1 MHWSFYHLEIHILN
15 KAYVV
20 NLQDE
25 KIYSEFKIQSHSV
38 TMIIIN

>member
-25 KIYSEFKIQSHSV
+25 KILIVE
-38 TMIIIN
+38 